1 MRRVGPAQAGQ
12 QALLP
17 GVSLAAGQR
26 VERGGQTLQR
36 EGQRVGLAGLRQIRV
51 NAGVGVDVVVPHG
64 DTEIYAG

>member
-36 EGQRVGLAGLRQIRV
+36 EGQRVGLAGIV
-51 NAGVGVDVVVPHG
+51 
-64 DTEIYAG
+64 YAKT